1 MVKRNRVENSKNTGS
16 IKLNQNDIYKQGLE
30 NSEIRQASEA
40 RKLIKEPKRVVEAD
54 VESLFSRL
62 DS

>member
-40 RKLIKEPKRVVEAD
+40 RKPIKEPKRVVEAD

-62 DS
+62 DN